1 MSAPKQRQGLL
12 ASVLLIIL
20 AITTFFLTQFKARQ
34 LRSFLGIST
43 NYETLI
49 KSVDLP
55 HNIASRKSIKPY
67 DRHSRGDGDGFNGRV
82 RGSSRDLPLA
92 QELFEGANDSDNGP
106 MENLN
111 GDDQISHADDEISGE
126 SHESKRNESSSLSQD
141 AAGVDG
147 ESDDDETDVNVDD
160 VYYEIDKGDD
170 DRILGNLSSQIKNIL
185 RNNTKI
191 IDKNDI
197 TESPACNPHFHLA
210 LPNNQWNNATK
221 FRRIHFYHA
230 RKAGG
235 SSMHKYLVKV
245 AEHYGLELK
254 AVEWNAME
262 EPGMHDDDVSTFYVT
277 HLREPVDRSISHFK
291 YQGRWNCNDLVF
303 PGKSFTPV
311 EDNAKKI
318 KTWNQTGG
326 HKPIKCR
333 KGKKDTGGRYPVFSL
348 AQCAVNCYTQWF
360 SGLSCP
366 EWGISLNQQYQVAKA
381 KVLKYNFIA
390 VIEKMRDPNYVQ
402 AVEDFFGVPGITEK
416 GKPYCERQ
424 SHKAN
429 SNVPLIVRNDTRERL
444 TKLNQVDIKLYHEL
458 SDCLDS
464 GQYTFPKWDPN
475 RFELHTYNITRAKA
489 AEKRAKAGKNN
500 G

>member
-20 AITTFFLTQFKARQ
+20 AITTFFLTQFKAQQ
-34 LRSFLGIST
+34 LRSFLGVST

-49 KSVDLP
+49 KSVDLS
-55 HNIASRKSIKPY
+55 HIASRTSIKPTNDY
-67 DRHSRGDGDGFNGRV
+67 VRHSRGDGDGFNGRD
-82 RGSSRDLPLA
+82 RGSSRGLPLA
-92 QELFEGANDSDNGP
+92 LELFEGANDSDNGL

-111 GDDQISHADDEISGE
+111 GDDQISHADDEISGKN
-126 SHESKRNESSSLSQD
+126 HESKRNESSSISQD

-170 DRILGNLSSQIKNIL
+170 DRMLGNLSSQIKYIF
-185 RNNTKI
+185 RNDTKI
-191 IDKNDI
+191 IDKNEI
-197 TESPACNPHFHLA
+197 TASPACHPHFHLA
-210 LPNNQWNNATK
+210 VPNNQRNNTTRFK
-221 FRRIHFYHA
+221 RIYFYHA

-235 SSMHKYLVKV
+235 SSMHKYLAKV

-262 EPGMHDDDVSTFYVT
+262 EPGMHDDDVNTFYVT

-291 YQGRWNCNDLVF
+291 YQGRWNCRDLVIRR
-303 PGKSFTPV
+303 KSFTPV

-318 KTWNQTGG
+318 ETWNQTGG
-326 HKPIKCR
+326 HEPLKCKRKR
-333 KGKKDTGGRYPVFSL
+333 KGETGGRHPVFFL
-348 AQCAVNCYTQWF
+348 GECAVNCYTQWF

-366 EWGISLNQQYQVAKA
+366 EWGISLNQQYQVAEA

-390 VIEKMRDPNYVQ
+390 VIEKLRDPNYVQ

-416 GKPYCERQ
+416 GKPYCKRQ

-429 SNVPLIVRNDTRERL
+429 ANVPLIVRNDTRERL
-444 TKLNQVDIKLYHEL
+444 TRLNQVDIKLTM
-458 SDCLDS
+458 S
-464 GQYTFPKWDPN
+464 
-475 RFELHTYNITRAKA
+475 
-489 AEKRAKAGKNN
+489 
-500 G
+500 